1 MRIRVRPA
9 LALAALL
16 VSAACSEGG
25 IDIGSGSDPE
35 SERSTDTLI
44 LEPPDGETPGGSP
57 SGDGTAPPSPAPDG
71 SDAAPG
77 GGSPDS
83 DGSGSSDGGGS
94 GGSDTGGPGTGG
106 HDLSVNDRGAVGSM
120 GPALLRPEVP
130 EVVVEI
136 DATPGESMTT
146 QARNALADQVDE
158 HGNKESV
165 GFVEGSTLPEQEE
178 YTVTDLRSL
187 METHRAVWSTRDRAA
202 VYVMVL
208 SGLRRDDPNTPNDE
222 SQTVGVAFNASAY
235 AIFPDQLSGGLLG
248 LNYANFEEAV
258 VVHELGHL
266 YGLVN
271 LTGHG
276 AFHEAYCDTDPP
288 IDPDSHCG
296 HSENEDSV
304 MFWAVE
310 STVAEDVFEGG
321 PPRDFDADD
330 EEEMRRIRSAG

>member
-1 MRIRVRPA
+1 MRIRVRLA

-16 VSAACSEGG
+16 GYAGCSEGG
-25 IDIGSGSDPE
+25 IEIGSGDGSG

-44 LEPPDGETPGGSP
+44 LEPPDDETPGGSP
-57 SGDGTAPPSPAPDG
+57 SGDSSPAPSPGPDG

-77 GGSPDS
+77 GGTPDS
-83 DGSGSSDGGGS
+83 DGSGGSDGGS
-94 GGSDTGGPGTGG
+94 GGSDGGSPGTGD
-106 HDLSVNDRGAVGSM
+106 HNLSVNDRGAVGSM

-130 EVVVEI
+130 EIVIEI
-136 DATPGESMTT
+136 DATSGESMTT
-146 QARNALADQVDE
+146 QARNALAAQADE
-158 HGNKESV
+158 HGNKQSV
-165 GFVEGSTLPEQEE
+165 AFASGSTVPGQDV
-178 YTVTDLRSL
+178 YSTADLRSL
-187 METHRAVWSTRDRAA
+187 MEAHRAVWSTPDRAA
-202 VYVMVL
+202 VYVMML
-208 SGLRRDDPNTPNDE
+208 SGRHENDGA
-222 SQTVGVAFNASAY
+222 VGIAFNASAY

-276 AFHEAYCDTDPP
+276 AFHEDPERP
-288 IDPDSHCG
+288 G
-296 HSENEDSV
+296 HSANDDSV

-310 STVAEDVFEGG
+310 STLVEDVFDGG

>member
-1 MRIRVRPA
+1 MRIRVRLA
-9 LALAALL
+9 LALATLL

-25 IDIGSGSDPE
+25 IDIGSAGDRG

-44 LEPPDGETPGGSP
+44 LEPPDGDTSVGSP
-57 SGDGTAPPSPAPDG
+57 SGDDAAPP
-71 SDAAPG
+71 AAPG
-77 GGSPDS
+77 GSDAPPGGDSRDS
-83 DGSGSSDGGGS
+83 DGSGGSGGGRSDGGA
-94 GGSDTGGPGTGG
+94 PGTGD

-120 GPALLRPEVP
+120 GPALLHPEVP
-130 EVVVEI
+130 EVVIEI

-146 QARNALADQVDE
+146 QARNALAARADE
-158 HGNKESV
+158 HGNKQSV
-165 GFVEGSTLPEQEE
+165 AFASGSTVPGQDV
-178 YTVTDLRSL
+178 YSTADLRSL
-187 METHRAVWSTRDRAA
+187 MEAHRAVWSTPDRAA
-202 VYVMVL
+202 VYVMML
-208 SGLRRDDPNTPNDE
+208 SGRHENDGV
-222 SQTVGVAFNASAY
+222 VGIAFNASAY

-276 AFHEAYCDTDPP
+276 AFHEDPERP
-288 IDPDSHCG
+288 G
-296 HSENEDSV
+296 HSANEDSV

-310 STVAEDVFEGG
+310 STVVEDVFDGG
-321 PPRDFDADD
+321 PPRDFDDDD